1 MAREKQDIWESRF
14 SQASFEELKSLEG
27 QINDPEVATIHSTFL
42 ARAEEQH
49 AWRAPGQ
56 EFNLEEELG
65 GLIARGPLNNAVA
78 NDLATVISLVDA
90 DNRNDFVTLPAA
102 MQVNRAEVD
111 AGNTEALADA
121 AVASH
126 IQEKQKGLINA
137 LATNPEIADEDGLDG
152 VATAIAL
159 DRQIPDNLDPLDV
172 VFVDKYAPVAV
183 AMDPQQRNILAAQFS
198 IDRMLVERMEE
209 VGIWDKVTS
218 FAALFIP
225 LRELWGVDA
234 VTEHFGA
241 DALNDFK
248 DVLSGMP
255 QQQQIETATFLF
267 DEIQAI
273 QPNVFIA
280 QEVFNKA
287 VDIDPENFD
296 SVKLWSIL
304 DFFEVGATAAVLA
317 RAANRINGI
326 RKSVALQNRELTA
339 VTVKSAADSPEIASR
354 LNTNTTEVQSSLHG
368 AETEMI
374 FAGSTDDVASE
385 AGKLIEETVTATR
398 RELEKFVEQPIGV
411 LNADEIATAVKKTS
425 DEVDLRNASL
435 KAQGLPE
442 RVEILEIDKVATG
455 VNVRVRLD
463 DGSTVTVKHDL
474 GKDLE
479 RKFTGELKGSFVAS
493 KIATPLTFLSGFK
506 DDLVDTATFLG
517 FQKSRNSKVLQD
529 ATKRAFK
536 GLSSK
541 EINRVDEL
549 LVEGDE
555 LGEVFTLERL
565 RSEFGLNDKEAAAYF
580 GSREVIDRG
589 FTIVN
594 SALRRQL
601 EVDGWGYL
609 RLKQS
614 PSSSVTSINSTKVF
628 LKEVDEAPTAGT
640 RVWDSTTSRVVSVVD
655 EPLDEAATF
664 YRTRDPIVV
673 RQDGTVHSVDLI
685 MGGSKLPN
693 RLPRTVLNRQ
703 VGYLP
708 RSRENINYVV
718 RRNVTTSSG
727 RAYAIT
733 ERLSSRLDDAEAT
746 AAKLNREA
754 GIPEGRDDSFRV
766 TKSNELTPEDRD
778 ELAIN
783 GYGGL
788 ITSSRSK
795 RDILFGYDG
804 EKATRVN
811 ARDSLERMMA
821 NVAHAGTVS
830 EWRNQIIIK
839 FKNSYGH
846 TLENP
851 DSWTSKVTKAAS
863 EKERAQAEFLQRWI
877 KSNLNLP
884 TRDDVL
890 FKRGMQALAE
900 GIERHAAKGG
910 RLDRARNAI
919 LEFSTKDPWAASRA
933 AAFHGLLGAWNPAQL
948 LVQGMGFTVALS
960 LDPLNAVR
968 HTERAVILNSLVG
981 FIEKIDNIDMLR
993 AMSDRVWK
1001 PFGFTNREEVID
1013 FVTAYK
1019 KSGLRESIRSNAD
1032 YEAALSGF
1040 SIDRSAI
1047 QRTMQWGKSSSL
1059 GFFRAGELWNR
1070 SYGFSAAYNEW
1081 RKANKGKR
1089 LTSVND
1095 IAEVTQRSTHFTL
1108 NLNHAN
1114 AAAWQSGPTGSFLQF
1129 MQINQKFVEEV
1140 AFKGAKM
1147 SGPQRLSM
1155 VIGQIAM
1162 FGTNTI
1168 PINEDYTSRKLLE
1181 ATNTATD
1188 DIVEQERRMRLI
1200 SQGFVGALFDYITH
1214 DDFDFGDRF
1223 AIGAG
1228 LGDSVEGLWS
1238 FLGDV
1243 VKTRPIELPSTPST
1257 SFAGRVIDFTMHLYN
1272 LFARGAV
1279 FDGMSKEEYL
1289 GAVQSLGGVFSS
1301 TKSAT
1306 KAWITAQHGGEI
1318 YSTTG
1323 SLLFTIEPEET
1334 DIFTMAMGFR
1344 LSQEQDYYDLL
1355 DAARFTTEVEQD
1367 IAKALARHILVYR
1380 PDDLQSPEKQAQLTR
1395 EMSAMLYHTVPE
1407 GARDRVRQRVYDSL
1421 TNERYPEVLK
1431 KVIGKMFE
1439 GYELTDNPMTPNPLP
1454 VRDR

>member
-1 MAREKQDIWESRF
+1 MARTKQDTWKSRF

-27 QINDPEVATIHSTFL
+27 QINDPEVAEIHSGFL
-42 ARAEEQH
+42 AKADQEH

-56 EFNLEEELG
+56 EFNFEEDIG
-65 GLIARGPLNNAVA
+65 GLIARGPTNDAVA
-78 NDLATVISLVDA
+78 NDLATTISLVDA

-111 AGNTEALADA
+111 AGNTEALSAA

-126 IQEKQKGLINA
+126 IQDKQKGLIEA
-137 LATNPEIADEDGLDG
+137 LAMNPEIADEDGLDG
-152 VATAIAL
+152 VASAIAA
-159 DRQIPDNLDPLDV
+159 DREIPDNLDPLDV

-183 AMDPQQRNILAAQFS
+183 AMDPKQRDVLAAQFS
-198 IDRMLVERMEE
+198 IDRMLAERMEE
-209 VGIWDKVTS
+209 VGIWDRVSS
-218 FAALFIP
+218 FATLFMP
-225 LRELWGVDA
+225 SREVAGVDA

-241 DALNDFK
+241 DSLNDFK

-255 QQQQIETATFLF
+255 PQQQVEVATFIF
-267 DEIQAI
+267 DEIQEI

-280 QEVFNKA
+280 ETVFNKA
-287 VDIDPENFD
+287 IDLDPEDFN
-296 SVKLWSIL
+296 SVKLWAIL
-304 DFFEVGATAAVLA
+304 DFFEIGAVAAVLA
-317 RAANRINGI
+317 RTATRLNGI
-326 RKSVALQNRELTA
+326 RKAVALQNKDLTA
-339 VTVKSAADSPEIASR
+339 VAVKSAADNPEIASR
-354 LNTNTTEVQSSLHG
+354 LNTNTTEVQSSLHA

-374 FAGSTDDVASE
+374 YAGSTDDVASE
-385 AGKLIEETVTATR
+385 AGKLIEETVAATR
-398 RELEKFVEQPIGV
+398 RELEKFVEQPIGL
-411 LNADEIATAVKKTS
+411 LNADEIAAAVKKTS

-442 RVEILEIDKVATG
+442 RVEILEVDKVATG
-455 VNVRVRLD
+455 VNMRVRLD

-479 RKFTGELKGSFVAS
+479 RKFTGELTGSFAAS
-493 KIATPLTFLSGFK
+493 KLATPLTFLSGFK
-506 DDLVDTATFLG
+506 DQLVDTATFIG
-517 FQKSRNSKVLQD
+517 FQKSRNSKILQD

-536 GLSSK
+536 GLSNK
-541 EINRVDEL
+541 EIKRVDDM

-555 LGEVFTLERL
+555 LSEVFTLEKL
-565 RSEFGLNDKEAAAYF
+565 RSEFGFNDKEAAAYF
-580 GSREVIDRG
+580 GSRAVIDRG

-594 SALRRQL
+594 ASLRRQL

-614 PSSSVTSINSTKVF
+614 PDSAVTSINSPKVF

-640 RVWDSTTSRVVSVVD
+640 RVWDSATSRVVSIVD
-655 EPLDEAATF
+655 EPLDEAGTF

-673 RQDGTVHSVDLI
+673 RQEGTVHSVDLV
-685 MGGSKLPN
+685 MGGAKLPN

-708 RSRENINYVV
+708 RSRESINYVV
-718 RRNVTTSSG
+718 RRKITTSSE
-727 RAYAIT
+727 RTYLVT
-733 ERLSSRLDDAEAT
+733 ERLASRLDDANAT

-754 GIPEGRDDSFRV
+754 GIPEGRDDSFKV
-766 TKSNELTPEDRD
+766 SKSNELTPEDRD

-783 GYGGL
+783 SYGGL

-811 ARDSLERMMA
+811 ARDSLERMMG

-830 EWRNQIIIK
+830 EWRNQVIIK

-851 DSWTSKVTKAAS
+851 DSWTSKVKNVSS

-877 KSNLNLP
+877 KANLNLP
-884 TRDDVL
+884 TREDAW
-890 FKRGMQALAE
+890 FKRTMQSIAE
-900 GIERHAAKGG
+900 GMERHATKGG
-910 RLDRARNAI
+910 RLDGARNAI

-933 AAFHGLLGAWNPAQL
+933 AAFHGLLGAWNPGQL

-968 HTERAVILNSLVG
+968 NTERAVIANSLVG
-981 FIEKIDNIDMLR
+981 FIEKIDNVDMLR
-993 AMSDRVWK
+993 SMSDRVWK
-1001 PFGFTNREEVID
+1001 PFGFSSREEVVD

-1032 YEAALSGF
+1032 YESALSGF

-1047 QRTMQWGKSSSL
+1047 DRAAQWGKSSSL
-1059 GFFRAGELWNR
+1059 LFSRAGELWNR

-1114 AAAWQSGPTGSFLQF
+1114 AAAWQSGPTGSLLQF

-1140 AFKGAKM
+1140 AFKGAQM
-1147 SGPQRLSM
+1147 SGAQRMSM
-1155 VIGQIAM
+1155 VLGQIAM

-1168 PINEDYTSRKLLE
+1168 PINEDWTSRKLLE

-1188 DIVEQERRMRLI
+1188 DVVEMERRMRII

-1228 LGDSVEGLWS
+1228 LGGFVEGLWS
-1238 FLGDV
+1238 TIGDV
-1243 VKTRPIELPSTPST
+1243 VKTRPIELPSTPSS
-1257 SFAGRVIDFTMHLYN
+1257 SFAGRIIDFTMHLYN
-1272 LFARGAV
+1272 LFSRGAV
-1279 FDGMSKEEYL
+1279 FDGLSKEEYL
-1289 GAVQSLGGVFSS
+1289 GAMQSFGNIFSS
-1301 TKSAT
+1301 AKSAT
-1306 KAWITAQHGGEI
+1306 KAWVTAQHGGEI
-1318 YSTTG
+1318 YSTSG
-1323 SLLFTIEPEET
+1323 ALLFTIEPEET

-1344 LSQEQDYYDLL
+1344 LSQEQDYYELL
-1355 DAARFTTEVEQD
+1355 DAAQFTKEVEQD

-1380 PDDLQSPEKQAQLTR
+1380 PDDLQSPEKQAQLAR
-1395 EMSAMLYHTVPE
+1395 EMSAMLYHTIPE
-1407 GARDRVRQRVYDSL
+1407 GARERVRQRVYDSL
-1421 TNERYPEVLK
+1421 TEEKYPEVLK
-1431 KVIGKMFE
+1431 KVIAKMFE